1 MTLSP
6 SDRPAL
12 WRLARIGFDR
22 VRQRPVLL
30 YPEGAMFINQTGT
43 AILELC
49 DGVRTV
55 AEISQLLAE
64 RYQTDVASDVTEY
77 LELLAR
83 RDLIRFGA
91 GVAGAARAARAAEQ
105 AQTAEGGAIQYHAI
119 SPAPSAP
126 PAALAAAPRLLQPT
140 TLLAELTYRCPLHCP
155 YCSNPLEMT
164 RAEAELST
172 GDWKRVFTQ
181 ARELGVLQLG
191 LSGGEPLVRKD
202 LEELVAHAREEGLYS
217 TLVTSALG
225 LTRARAQRLKDAGI
239 DHVQISFQ
247 DIDAASADRIAGIK
261 LGQQK
266 YQAAA
271 LVKEL
276 DLAFSVNVVLHRANL
291 DHLGE
296 IIDLAASLGAD
307 RVELANTQ
315 YYGWAL
321 KNRDALMPTREQV
334 ERSRPIAE
342 EAIRRYRNQMQII
355 YVLPDY
361 YEQYPKPCYGG
372 WGSVYVLVTPDG
384 RALPCHG
391 ATQIPSLE
399 MVHVNQHPLSWIW
412 SQSPIFNAF
421 RGDSWMK
428 EPCRSCP
435 RKGQDF
441 GGCRCQAFALT
452 GDATN
457 TDPVCSLSPRH
468 DLIVAAQREPARVP
482 EYVYRQVGV
491 GLVG

>member
-1 MTLSP
+1 MPLDSSTQP
-6 SDRPAL
+6 RL
-12 WRLARIGFDR
+12 WRLARIGHDR

-30 YPEGAMFINQTGT
+30 YPEGAMFLNESGK

-49 DGVRTV
+49 DGSRTLQ
-55 AEISQLLAE
+55 EIIETLGQ
-64 RYQTDVASDVTEY
+64 RYQTEVAADVTEY
-77 LELLAR
+77 LEGLAR
-83 RDLIRFGA
+83 RDLIVWAGGA
-91 GVAGAARAARAAEQ
+91 GKAGEAEV
-105 AQTAEGGAIQYHAI
+105 GANRYHAV

-126 PAALAAAPRLLQPT
+126 PAAAAGPATAPGQRLLQPT

-155 YCSNPLEMT
+155 YCSNPLEMS
-164 RAEAELST
+164 RADAELST
-172 GDWKRVFTQ
+172 ADWKRVFTQ
-181 ARELGVLQLG
+181 ARDLGVLQLG

-202 LEELVAHAREEGLYS
+202 LEELVAHAREEGLYT

-225 LTRARAQRLKDAGI
+225 LTRQRAERLKAAGI

-247 DIDAASADRIAGIK
+247 DTDPANADRIAGIK
-261 LGQQK
+261 LGRQK
-266 YQAAA
+266 YEAAA
-271 LVKEL
+271 LVKAL
-276 DLAFSVNVVLHRANL
+276 DLAFSVNVVLHRGNL
-291 DHLGE
+291 DHLGD
-296 IIDLAASLGAD
+296 IIDMAAGLGAD

-321 KNRDALMPTREQV
+321 KNREALMPTREQV
-334 ERSRPIAE
+334 ERSRSIAAA
-342 EAIRRYRNQMQII
+342 AIRRYKGQMQII

-372 WGSVYVLVTPDG
+372 WGSVYILVTPDG

-391 ATQIPSLE
+391 ATQIPQLQ
-399 MVHVNQHPLSWIW
+399 MVHVNQHPLGWIW
-412 SQSPIFNAF
+412 QQSPIFNAF
-421 RGDSWMK
+421 RGDSWMQ

-468 DLIVAAQREPARVP
+468 DLILAALEGTTTPA
-482 EYVYRQVGV
+482 EYVYREVGA
-491 GLVG
+491 GA

>member
-1 MTLSP
+1 MTLDLGCKP
-6 SDRPAL
+6 SL

-30 YPEGAMFINQTGT
+30 YPEGAMFLNQSGT

-49 DGVRTV
+49 DGTRTV
-55 AEISQLLAE
+55 AEIGQVLGQ
-64 RYQTDVASDVTEY
+64 RYSTDVTGDVAEY
-77 LELLAR
+77 VELLAR
-83 RDLIRFGA
+83 RDLIRLGMEA
-91 GVAGAARAARAAEQ
+91 GPVEPVEVRAVQ
-105 AQTAEGGAIQYHAI
+105 VHAV
-119 SPAPSAP
+119 SPAPSI
-126 PAALAAAPRLLQPT
+126 PAAPSAARTPT

-155 YCSNPLEMT
+155 YCSNPLEMS

-172 GDWKRVFTQ
+172 EDWKRVFTQ

-202 LEELVAHAREEGLYS
+202 LEELVAHAREEGLYT

-225 LTRARAQRLKDAGI
+225 LTRARARRLKDAGI

-247 DIDAASADRIAGIK
+247 DIDPTNADRIAGIK

-291 DHLGE
+291 DHLGQ

-321 KNRDALMPTREQV
+321 KNRDALMPTRDQV

-342 EAIRRYRNQMQII
+342 EAIRRYRNRMQII

-372 WGSVYVLVTPDG
+372 WGSVYILVTPDG

-412 SQSPIFNAF
+412 DQSPIFNAF
-421 RGDSWMK
+421 RGDGWMK

-435 RKGQDF
+435 RKSQDF

-452 GDATN
+452 GDAAN

-468 DLIVAAQREPARVP
+468 DLIVAAQREPEVVP
-482 EYVYRQVGV
+482 EYVYRVVGV
-491 GLVG
+491 

>member
-1 MTLSP
+1 MVQGKP
-6 SDRPAL
+6 RL
-12 WRLARIGFDR
+12 WRLARIGYDR

-30 YPEGAMFINQTGT
+30 YPEGAMFINDSGK

-49 DGVRTV
+49 DGTRSME
-55 AEISQLLAE
+55 EISGELGQ
-64 RYQTDVASDVTEY
+64 RYQTDVRGDVAEY
-77 LELLAR
+77 LDLLSR
-83 RDLIRFGA
+83 RDLVVWGGGA
-91 GVAGAARAARAAEQ
+91 DNPAGANGAVEQ
-105 AQTAEGGAIQYHAI
+105 RWSGGI
-119 SPAPSAP
+119 SPTTPAL
-126 PAALAAAPRLLQPT
+126 PAAPASPASSPAAAPRRTLLQPT

-155 YCSNPLEMT
+155 YCSNPLEMS

-172 GDWKRVFTQ
+172 SDWKRVFTE

-202 LEELVAHAREEGLYS
+202 LEELVAHARDQGLYS

-225 LTRARAQRLKDAGI
+225 LTRPRAERLKAAGI

-247 DIDAASADRIAGIK
+247 DIDPANADRIAGIK
-261 LGQQK
+261 LGRQK
-266 YQAAA
+266 YEAAA

-276 DLAFSVNVVLHRANL
+276 DLAFSVNVVLHRGNL
-291 DHLGE
+291 DHLGG
-296 IIDLAASLGAD
+296 IIDLAAELGAD

-321 KNRDALMPTREQV
+321 KNREALMPTRDQV
-334 ERSRPIAE
+334 ERSRAIAE
-342 EAIRRYRNQMQII
+342 EAIRRYKNRMQII

-372 WGSVYVLVTPDG
+372 WGSVYILVTPNG

-391 ATQIPSLE
+391 ATQIPQLE
-399 MVHVNQHPLSWIW
+399 MVHVNQHSLDWIW
-412 SQSPIFNAF
+412 ERSPIFNAF

-435 RKGQDF
+435 RKTQDF

-457 TDPVCSLSPRH
+457 TDPVCSLAPRH
-468 DLIVAAQREPARVP
+468 DLIVAAQKEPDAMP
-482 EYVYRQVGV
+482 EYVYRTVGV
-491 GLVG
+491 

>member
-1 MTLSP
+1 MNVDLNSNP
-6 SDRPAL
+6 SL
-12 WRLARIGFDR
+12 WRLARIGFDK

-30 YPEGAMFINQTGT
+30 YPEGAMFINDSGK

-49 DGVRTV
+49 DGHHSVEEIVRILGQRYQADV
-55 AEISQLLAE
+55 KLDVIEYLQLLAG
-64 RYQTDVASDVTEY
+64 RDVVVWP
-77 LELLAR
+77 
-83 RDLIRFGA
+83 GA
-91 GVAGAARAARAAEQ
+91 GLNGEVESRSTGGIGPAAPLVSSSRAV
-105 AQTAEGGAIQYHAI
+105 
-119 SPAPSAP
+119 AP
-126 PAALAAAPRLLQPT
+126 PNLRTPT

-164 RAEAELST
+164 RAESELST
-172 GDWKRVFTQ
+172 ADWKRVFTE

-191 LSGGEPLVRKD
+191 LSGGEPLIRKD
-202 LEELVAHAREEGLYS
+202 LEELVAHARAEGLYS
-217 TLVTSALG
+217 TLVTSGLG
-225 LTRARAQRLKDAGI
+225 LTRARAQRLKDAGV

-247 DIDAASADRIAGIK
+247 DIDPANADKIAGIK
-261 LGQQK
+261 LGKQK
-266 YQAAA
+266 YEAAA

-296 IIDLAASLGAD
+296 IIDFAYSLGAD
-307 RVELANTQ
+307 RIELANTQ

-321 KNRDALMPTREQV
+321 QNRAALMPTREQV
-334 ERSRPIAE
+334 ERSRLIAE
-342 EAIRRYRNQMQII
+342 EAIRRYRNKMQVI

-372 WGSVYVLVTPDG
+372 WGSVYLLVTPNG

-391 ATQIPSLE
+391 ATQIPTLE
-399 MVHVNQHPLSWIW
+399 MVHVNQHSLGWIW
-412 SQSPIFNAF
+412 EKSPIFNAF

-435 RKGQDF
+435 MKSRDF

-468 DLIVAAQREPARVP
+468 EELIVAAQTAP
-482 EYVYRQVGV
+482 EEMPGYVYREVG
-491 GLVG
+491 

>member
-6 SDRPAL
+6 QDKPSL

-30 YPEGAMFINQTGT
+30 YPEGAMFINDSGK

-49 DGVRTV
+49 DGDRSVDQIIGT
-55 AEISQLLAE
+55 LAE
-64 RYQTDVASDVTEY
+64 RYQADVRTDVLEY

-83 RDLIRFGA
+83 RDVVVLPGA
-91 GVAGAARAARAAEQ
+91 SGSNGASEERATGGIGPAAPI
-105 AQTAEGGAIQYHAI
+105 ASSTRTG
-119 SPAPSAP
+119 AP
-126 PAALAAAPRLLQPT
+126 PVLRTPT

-164 RAEAELST
+164 QAGAELST
-172 GDWKRVFTQ
+172 ADWKRVFTE
-181 ARELGVLQLG
+181 AREMGVLQLG
-191 LSGGEPLVRKD
+191 LSGGEPLIRKD

-225 LTRARAQRLKDAGI
+225 LTRSRAQRLKDAGI

-247 DIDAASADRIAGIK
+247 DIDPANADKIAGIK
-261 LGQQK
+261 LGRQK
-266 YQAAA
+266 YEAAA

-296 IIDLAASLGAD
+296 IIDFAYSLGAD

-321 KNRDALMPTREQV
+321 KNRDSLMPTREQV
-334 ERSRPIAE
+334 ERSRPIAQ
-342 EAIRRYRNQMQII
+342 EAIRKYKNKMQII

-372 WGSVYVLVTPDG
+372 WGSVYVLVTPNG

-412 SQSPIFNAF
+412 EKSPIFNAF
-421 RGDSWMK
+421 RGDGWMK

-435 RKGQDF
+435 RKTLDF

-468 DLIVAAQREPARVP
+468 ELIVAAQSEPAEVP
-482 EYVYRQVGV
+482 EYVYREVTS